1 MLQGELRAETR
12 LENLLVSDERTG
24 MTREARPGEAGAK
37 KAALVSTPLLVR
49 DGLTLADVRLETG
62 RRHQIR
68 VQHLLAGLPLWG
80 DARYGGGRPGQQIA
94 LWAHSLTFEHP
105 TLKTPVA
112 IESLPPPRARGENS
126 RSTRRKTH
134 PNTQRSVLMF
144 DLFLD
149 SLLDGLKDGAWSLPV
164 LFVAYLLMELLERS
178 QKLNEEILHGYSHR
192 AGPLLGGLL
201 GVAPQCGI
209 SGAAATLFST
219 GSVTVGTMLAVFFA
233 TSDEMLPIM
242 LSSVADGDIRLS
254 SILLIVPWARRA
266 AGRGAGLSGQDLL
279 LTKYIR
285 SQKNIHGFCEREH
298 CACDEEE
305 GSVFVSALKHTLK
318 IAVMLIAVNVVLNF
332 VLGMIGVERLSG
344 SVLNRPF
351 IGEIL
356 LALVGLIPNCSVS
369 VVITESYLSGLIGL
383 GGLFAGLLCN
393 AGIGLL
399 VLFRTNKNL
408 KENLVITSTLYGL
421 SAAAGIVITLVSGL
435 L

>member
-1 MLQGELRAETR
+1 
-12 LENLLVSDERTG
+12 
-24 MTREARPGEAGAK
+24 
-37 KAALVSTPLLVR
+37 
-49 DGLTLADVRLETG
+49 
-62 RRHQIR
+62 
-68 VQHLLAGLPLWG
+68 
-80 DARYGGGRPGQQIA
+80 
-94 LWAHSLTFEHP
+94 
-105 TLKTPVA
+105 
-112 IESLPPPRARGENS
+112 
-126 RSTRRKTH
+126 
-134 PNTQRSVLMF
+134 MF

-178 QKLNEEILHGYSHR
+178 QKLNEEILHGYSHK

-254 SILLIVPWARRA
+254 SILLIMLGKA
-266 AGRGAGLSGQDLL
+266 ALGVALGYLADLL

-344 SVLNRPF
+344 SVLNRPV

-383 GGLFAGLLCN
+383 GGLFAGLLSN

>member
-1 MLQGELRAETR
+1 
-12 LENLLVSDERTG
+12 
-24 MTREARPGEAGAK
+24 
-37 KAALVSTPLLVR
+37 
-49 DGLTLADVRLETG
+49 
-62 RRHQIR
+62 
-68 VQHLLAGLPLWG
+68 
-80 DARYGGGRPGQQIA
+80 
-94 LWAHSLTFEHP
+94 
-105 TLKTPVA
+105 
-112 IESLPPPRARGENS
+112 
-126 RSTRRKTH
+126 
-134 PNTQRSVLMF
+134 MF

-178 QKLNEEILHGYSHR
+178 QKLNEEILHGYSHK

-201 GVAPQCGI
+201 GVVPQCGI

-219 GSVTVGTMLAVFFA
+219 GSITVGTMLAVFFA

-254 SILLIVPWARRA
+254 SILLIVLGKA
-266 AGRGAGLSGQDLL
+266 ALGVALGYLADLL

-318 IAVMLIAVNVVLNF
+318 IAVMLIAVNVILNF

-344 SVLNRPF
+344 SVLNRPV

-383 GGLFAGLLCN
+383 GGLFAGLLSN

>member
-1 MLQGELRAETR
+1 
-12 LENLLVSDERTG
+12 
-24 MTREARPGEAGAK
+24 
-37 KAALVSTPLLVR
+37 
-49 DGLTLADVRLETG
+49 
-62 RRHQIR
+62 
-68 VQHLLAGLPLWG
+68 
-80 DARYGGGRPGQQIA
+80 
-94 LWAHSLTFEHP
+94 
-105 TLKTPVA
+105 
-112 IESLPPPRARGENS
+112 
-126 RSTRRKTH
+126 
-134 PNTQRSVLMF
+134 MF

-178 QKLNEEILHGYSHR
+178 QKLNEEILHGYSHK

-201 GVAPQCGI
+201 GVVPQCGI

-242 LSSVADGDIRLS
+242 LSSVTDGDIRLS
-254 SILLIVPWARRA
+254 SILLIVLGKA
-266 AGRGAGLSGQDLL
+266 ALGVALGYLADLL

-305 GSVFVSALKHTLK
+305 GNVFVSALKHTLK

-344 SVLNRPF
+344 SVLNRPV

-383 GGLFAGLLCN
+383 GGLFAGLLSN

-408 KENLVITSTLYGL
+408 KENLVITSMLYGL

>member
-1 MLQGELRAETR
+1 
-12 LENLLVSDERTG
+12 
-24 MTREARPGEAGAK
+24 
-37 KAALVSTPLLVR
+37 
-49 DGLTLADVRLETG
+49 
-62 RRHQIR
+62 
-68 VQHLLAGLPLWG
+68 
-80 DARYGGGRPGQQIA
+80 
-94 LWAHSLTFEHP
+94 
-105 TLKTPVA
+105 
-112 IESLPPPRARGENS
+112 
-126 RSTRRKTH
+126 
-134 PNTQRSVLMF
+134 MF

-254 SILLIVPWARRA
+254 SILLIVLGKA
-266 AGRGAGLSGQDLL
+266 ALGVALGYLADLL

-305 GSVFVSALKHTLK
+305 GNVFVSALKHTLK
-318 IAVMLIAVNVVLNF
+318 IAVMLIAVNVILNF
-332 VLGMIGVERLSG
+332 VLGVIGVERLSG

-383 GGLFAGLLCN
+383 GGLFAGLLSN

>member
-1 MLQGELRAETR
+1 
-12 LENLLVSDERTG
+12 
-24 MTREARPGEAGAK
+24 
-37 KAALVSTPLLVR
+37 
-49 DGLTLADVRLETG
+49 
-62 RRHQIR
+62 
-68 VQHLLAGLPLWG
+68 
-80 DARYGGGRPGQQIA
+80 
-94 LWAHSLTFEHP
+94 
-105 TLKTPVA
+105 
-112 IESLPPPRARGENS
+112 
-126 RSTRRKTH
+126 
-134 PNTQRSVLMF
+134 MF

-178 QKLNEEILHGYSHR
+178 QKLNEEILHGYSHK

-201 GVAPQCGI
+201 GVVPQCGI

-254 SILLIVPWARRA
+254 SILLIVLGKA
-266 AGRGAGLSGQDLL
+266 ALGVALGYLADLL

-285 SQKNIHGFCEREH
+285 SQKNIHGFCKREH

-318 IAVMLIAVNVVLNF
+318 IAVMLIAVNVILNF

-383 GGLFAGLLCN
+383 GGLFAGLLSN

-421 SAAAGIVITLVSGL
+421 SVAAGIVITLVSGL
-435 L
+435 F

>member
-1 MLQGELRAETR
+1 
-12 LENLLVSDERTG
+12 
-24 MTREARPGEAGAK
+24 
-37 KAALVSTPLLVR
+37 
-49 DGLTLADVRLETG
+49 
-62 RRHQIR
+62 
-68 VQHLLAGLPLWG
+68 
-80 DARYGGGRPGQQIA
+80 
-94 LWAHSLTFEHP
+94 
-105 TLKTPVA
+105 
-112 IESLPPPRARGENS
+112 
-126 RSTRRKTH
+126 
-134 PNTQRSVLMF
+134 MF

-201 GVAPQCGI
+201 GVVPQCGI

-254 SILLIVPWARRA
+254 SILLIVLGKA
-266 AGRGAGLSGQDLL
+266 ALGVALGYLADLL

-318 IAVMLIAVNVVLNF
+318 IAVMLIAVNVILNF
-332 VLGMIGVERLSG
+332 VLGVIGVERLSG
-344 SVLNRPF
+344 SVLNRPV

-383 GGLFAGLLCN
+383 GGLFAGLLSN

-435 L
+435 F

>member
-1 MLQGELRAETR
+1 MR
-12 LENLLVSDERTG
+12 
-24 MTREARPGEAGAK
+24 
-37 KAALVSTPLLVR
+37 
-49 DGLTLADVRLETG
+49 
-62 RRHQIR
+62 
-68 VQHLLAGLPLWG
+68 
-80 DARYGGGRPGQQIA
+80 
-94 LWAHSLTFEHP
+94 
-105 TLKTPVA
+105 
-112 IESLPPPRARGENS
+112 
-126 RSTRRKTH
+126 
-134 PNTQRSVLMF
+134 F

-178 QKLNEEILHGYSHR
+178 QKLNEEILHGYSHK

-254 SILLIVPWARRA
+254 SILLIMLGKA
-266 AGRGAGLSGQDLL
+266 ALGVALGYLADLL

-344 SVLNRPF
+344 SVLNRPV

-383 GGLFAGLLCN
+383 GGLFAGLLSN

>member
-1 MLQGELRAETR
+1 
-12 LENLLVSDERTG
+12 
-24 MTREARPGEAGAK
+24 
-37 KAALVSTPLLVR
+37 
-49 DGLTLADVRLETG
+49 
-62 RRHQIR
+62 
-68 VQHLLAGLPLWG
+68 
-80 DARYGGGRPGQQIA
+80 
-94 LWAHSLTFEHP
+94 
-105 TLKTPVA
+105 
-112 IESLPPPRARGENS
+112 
-126 RSTRRKTH
+126 
-134 PNTQRSVLMF
+134 MF

-149 SLLDGLKDGAWSLPV
+149 SLLDGLKDGAWSLPI

-178 QKLNEEILHGYSHR
+178 QKLNEEILHGYSHK

-201 GVAPQCGI
+201 GVVPQCGI

-254 SILLIVPWARRA
+254 SILLIVLGKA
-266 AGRGAGLSGQDLL
+266 ALGVALGYLADLL

-285 SQKNIHGFCEREH
+285 GQKNIHGFCEREH

-305 GSVFVSALKHTLK
+305 GNVFVSALKHTLK
-318 IAVMLIAVNVVLNF
+318 IAVMLIAVNVILNF
-332 VLGMIGVERLSG
+332 VLGVIGVERLSG
-344 SVLNRPF
+344 SVLNRPV

-383 GGLFAGLLCN
+383 GGLFAGLLSN

-421 SAAAGIVITLVSGL
+421 SVAAGLAITLVSGL
-435 L
+435 F

>member
-1 MLQGELRAETR
+1 
-12 LENLLVSDERTG
+12 
-24 MTREARPGEAGAK
+24 
-37 KAALVSTPLLVR
+37 
-49 DGLTLADVRLETG
+49 
-62 RRHQIR
+62 
-68 VQHLLAGLPLWG
+68 
-80 DARYGGGRPGQQIA
+80 
-94 LWAHSLTFEHP
+94 
-105 TLKTPVA
+105 
-112 IESLPPPRARGENS
+112 
-126 RSTRRKTH
+126 
-134 PNTQRSVLMF
+134 MF

-178 QKLNEEILHGYSHR
+178 QKLNEEILHGYSHK

-201 GVAPQCGI
+201 GVVPQCGI

-254 SILLIVPWARRA
+254 SILLIVLGKA
-266 AGRGAGLSGQDLL
+266 ALGVALGYLADLL

-351 IGEIL
+351 IGDML

-383 GGLFAGLLCN
+383 GGLFAGLLSN

>member
-1 MLQGELRAETR
+1 
-12 LENLLVSDERTG
+12 
-24 MTREARPGEAGAK
+24 
-37 KAALVSTPLLVR
+37 
-49 DGLTLADVRLETG
+49 
-62 RRHQIR
+62 
-68 VQHLLAGLPLWG
+68 
-80 DARYGGGRPGQQIA
+80 
-94 LWAHSLTFEHP
+94 
-105 TLKTPVA
+105 
-112 IESLPPPRARGENS
+112 
-126 RSTRRKTH
+126 
-134 PNTQRSVLMF
+134 MF

-178 QKLNEEILHGYSHR
+178 QKLNEEILHGYSHK

-201 GVAPQCGI
+201 GVVPQCGI

-254 SILLIVPWARRA
+254 SILLIVLGKA
-266 AGRGAGLSGQDLL
+266 ALGVALGYLADLL

-305 GSVFVSALKHTLK
+305 GNVFVSALKHTLK
-318 IAVMLIAVNVVLNF
+318 ITVMLIAVNVILNF

-383 GGLFAGLLCN
+383 GGLFAGLLSN

>member
-1 MLQGELRAETR
+1 
-12 LENLLVSDERTG
+12 
-24 MTREARPGEAGAK
+24 
-37 KAALVSTPLLVR
+37 
-49 DGLTLADVRLETG
+49 
-62 RRHQIR
+62 
-68 VQHLLAGLPLWG
+68 
-80 DARYGGGRPGQQIA
+80 
-94 LWAHSLTFEHP
+94 
-105 TLKTPVA
+105 
-112 IESLPPPRARGENS
+112 
-126 RSTRRKTH
+126 
-134 PNTQRSVLMF
+134 MF

-178 QKLNEEILHGYSHR
+178 QKLNEEILHGYSHK

-219 GSVTVGTMLAVFFA
+219 GSVTVGTMLAVVFA

-254 SILLIVPWARRA
+254 SILLIVLGKA
-266 AGRGAGLSGQDLL
+266 ALGVALGYLADLL

-305 GSVFVSALKHTLK
+305 GNVFVSALKHTLK

-383 GGLFAGLLCN
+383 GGLFAGLLSN